1 MRDTVKEPIDFR
13 ENGTFVGLV
22 ESGLEIRQSRLIGL
36 VDGEGIHQILNV
48 VRLQLRNARIQHHI
62 EQRYEEGRVFSQGHV
77 RLPAQVPKAGKLG
90 RLDVV
95 GFTPAVAS
103 GDDHDEVFRQD
114 EGRPLAS
121 DAQPSLVMTEKVTE
135 VDVEYSPFPVDHDVG
150 RMSVA
155 DAEDERRYAIAGAGK
170 RKVV

>member
-103 GDDHDEVFRQD
+103 RDHHDEVFRQD
-114 EGRPLAS
+114 ERRSLAS

>member
-1 MRDTVKEPIDFR
+1 MFPERH
-13 ENGTFVGLV
+13 VGFAA
-22 ESGLEIRQSRLIGL
+22 EQSEL
-36 VDGEGIHQILNV
+36 D
-48 VRLQLRNARIQHHI
+48 
-62 EQRYEEGRVFSQGHV
+62 
-77 RLPAQVPKAGKLG
+77 KLLG
-90 RLDVV
+90 LDVV

-103 GDDHDEVFRQD
+103 RDHHDEVFRQD
-114 EGRPLAS
+114 ERRSLAS